1 MSGRLREKVALV
13 TGGNMGIGRET
24 AELMAAEGA
33 RVVISARGE
42 ELGYAVAEGIR
53 RSGGEATFVP
63 CDVTNPDQIEF
74 LFATTIATYGRLD
87 CAVNNAG
94 YEGERFQLSDLPEN
108 IWDNVMNTNLTG
120 VWLCMKFEIQQ
131 MLDQGGGAIV
141 NMSST
146 SGILATPTYGAYGA
160 SKRALNGLTKAAAL
174 EYADKNIRINA
185 VCPAGTTTAMLN
197 RIMETSPL
205 PREQVN
211 ALRPS
216 GREARLAEIAE
227 PTVWL
232 CSDAASYVNGHLLPL
247 DAAQT
252 VRPNL
257 SPGGFESARQ

>member
-1 MSGRLREKVALV
+1 MSGRLRGKVALV

-53 RSGGEATFVP
+53 RSDGEATFVP
-63 CDVTNPDQIEF
+63 CDVTDPDQIEF

-160 SKRALNGLTKAAAL
+160 SKRALNGLTKSAAL

-197 RIMETSPL
+197 RIMKTSPL

-257 SPGGFESARQ
+257 SPGGFEVARQ